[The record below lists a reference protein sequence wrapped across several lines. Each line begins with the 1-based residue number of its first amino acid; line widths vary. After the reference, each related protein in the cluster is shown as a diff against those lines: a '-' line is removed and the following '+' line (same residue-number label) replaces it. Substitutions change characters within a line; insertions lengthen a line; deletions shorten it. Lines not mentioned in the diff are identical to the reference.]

1 MVFHQ
6 SLTFMC
12 VWLSSKTQQDPFAE
26 LRNENNILRSMH
38 DIILHS
44 MMTLRSI
51 FDWMKVIVLC

>member
-1 MVFHQ
+1 
-6 SLTFMC
+6 
-12 VWLSSKTQQDPFAE
+12 
-26 LRNENNILRSMH
+26 MH